1 MDKITSGSFIK
12 AFQDGAYRHVAS
24 DFGQCSFQGVK
35 YSGRWY
41 NMPTA
46 RAAII
51 AARLGTRW
59 SLIAVGGKLR

>member
-12 AFQDGAYRHVAS
+12 AFQDGAYRHVATIS
-24 DFGQCSFQGVK
+24 AKCSFQGVK

-46 RAAII
+46 RAAMI
-51 AARLGTRW
+51 AARLVTRR
-59 SLIAVGGKLR
+59 SPIAVGGKLR